1 MEDIAAEVW
10 NAHSITN
17 PIVMDEPNPE
27 FENLGCLLE
36 RRQHERR
43 RQGPPTHVHWRR
55 RLPEG
60 EVEVVNLSI
69 FGIGRATLAIAR
81 YTHYFI

>member
-1 MEDIAAEVW
+1 
-10 NAHSITN
+10 
-17 PIVMDEPNPE
+17 MDEPNSE
-27 FENLGCLLE
+27 FENLGGLLE

-60 EVEVVNLSI
+60 EVEVVNLNI
-69 FGIGRATLAIAR
+69 FGIGRATFVNLSSFVPLLDIIEIGLL
-81 YTHYFI
+81 YC